1 MSPRSRNKMEKV
13 ILKNDPEFLPDNE
26 ITVSTLNTKI
36 IKKNPLLSEKYE
48 TSQTESNNINLMRL
62 RKMCN
67 SIIEE
72 ENEDRR
78 NINVNFSLPQIVKD
92 ERNYSILKPEQ
103 EESKKKGN
111 NIKIQMMKK

>member
-1 MSPRSRNKMEKV
+1 MF
-13 ILKNDPEFLPDNE
+13 IKNDLELLPDDE
-26 ITVSTLNTKI
+26 ITVGSLNTKI

-72 ENEDRR
+72 ENEEKNKIFVR
-78 NINVNFSLPQIVKD
+78 FSLPTIVKE
-92 ERNYSILKPEQ
+92 ERNYSIFKPEQ